1 MDSLKI
7 FAANVSNLSDA
18 RYFSA
23 WEVDYLGFDLH
34 PYSEE
39 KWQKALAMA
48 EWIEGPTMVLP
59 LHQNMPSTE
68 KDSFVPL
75 FEWQESMVAFPNGSF
90 FCTLPT
96 SFLLDFEHDLLP
108 KNGIYIFSLST
119 QIDAI
124 SKDALKTL
132 CQHFDVYMDAD
143 IPIDNLSEMIN
154 TFQPTGLVI
163 RGGEEEKPGFKSFDE
178 LDDWFEA
185 ISSFRL
191 Q

>member
-1 MDSLKI
+1 M
-7 FAANVSNLSDA
+7 A
-18 RYFSA
+18 RI
-23 WEVDYLGFDLH
+23 H
-34 PYSEE
+34 
-39 KWQKALAMA
+39 
-48 EWIEGPTMVLP
+48 
-59 LHQNMPSTE
+59 
-68 KDSFVPL
+68 
-75 FEWQESMVAFPNGSF
+75 
-90 FCTLPT
+90 

>member
-7 FAANVSNLSDA
+7 FAANVGNLSDA

-34 PYSEE
+34 PYNEE

-48 EWIEGPTMVLP
+48 EWIEGPVIVMPENEKLPSKDSETILP
-59 LHQNMPSTE
+59 L
-68 KDSFVPL
+68 L
-75 FEWQESMVAFPNGSF
+75 EWNEHKVDFPDGSF
-90 FCTLPT
+90 FCILPT
-96 SFLLDFEHDLLP
+96 SFLLDYEHKLLP

-119 QIDAI
+119 QTDAI
-124 SKDALKTL
+124 YKDALKSFCKL
-132 CQHFDVYMDAD
+132 FQVFIDAD
-143 IPIDNLSEMIN
+143 IPADNLSEMIN
-154 TFQPTGLVI
+154 TFQPSGLVI

-191 Q
+191 K